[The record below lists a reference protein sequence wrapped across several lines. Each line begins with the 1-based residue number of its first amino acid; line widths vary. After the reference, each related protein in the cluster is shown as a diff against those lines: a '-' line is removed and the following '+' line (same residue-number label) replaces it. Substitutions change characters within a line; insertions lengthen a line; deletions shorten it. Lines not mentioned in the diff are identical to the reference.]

1 MKRISILL
9 VALLALV
16 TVACGSEQTTP
27 TGSPDT
33 TPAPT
38 VEATES
44 PAESPAETSEAT
56 DDGEGTSEPN
66 ELAEV
71 VPTEVDGIEIEYE
84 FATGADFEDGDEM
97 DPEARDFLEQ
107 VGGDVDRMS
116 SALGLGLDAEAG
128 RFVTII
134 VFRIP
139 GADEQALLDQF
150 EATLTDDEA
159 GLEFTT
165 ATVEGKEVLTATSAE
180 QGTLYLYAQNDTLF
194 AIGGTTPELGEAALS
209 QIP

>member
-1 MKRISILL
+1 LKRISILL

-27 TGSPDT
+27 SETPET
-33 TPAPT
+33 TPTPT

-44 PAESPAETSEAT
+44 PSATADSTDEAT
-56 DDGEGTSEPN
+56 DDGEGTSEQN
-66 ELAEV
+66 ELADI
-71 VPTEVDGIEIEYE
+71 VPTEVDGIAVEYE
-84 FATGADFEDGDEM
+84 FATGADFEDGTEM
-97 DPEARDFLEQ
+97 DPEAREFLDQ

-150 EATLTDDEA
+150 EATLADDEA
-159 GLEFTT
+159 GLEF
-165 ATVEGKEVLTATSAE
+165 APASVDGKQVLTATSEE
-180 QGTLYLYAQNDTLF
+180 QGTLYLYADDDTLF
-194 AIGGTTPELGEAALS
+194 AIGGSTPELGEAALS
-209 QIP
+209 EIP